1 MGHLAEPEVAAPKTD
16 TSGIRVPP
24 PLYYVAGFLVGVAL
38 ELVFP
43 TSWPPLGVRLAATLI
58 AGGAWVALDG
68 AAMVSFRRAGTSM
81 VPMNPITALVTSGPY
96 RLTRNPMYLGMA
108 FLYVA
113 FAFALGVIWALA
125 FLPAVVVIVD
135 RFVIAREEPYLE
147 RKFGQAYRD
156 YKVRVR
162 RWL

>member
-1 MGHLAEPEVAAPKTD
+1 VDHLAQSEAVASKAD

-24 PLYYVAGFLVGVAL
+24 PVYYIAGFLVGVGF
-38 ELVFP
+38 ELIFP
-43 TSWPPLGVRLAATLI
+43 TSWPPLGIRLAATLI
-58 AGGAWVALDG
+58 AGGAWLGLDG
-68 AAMVSFRRAGTSM
+68 AAMVFFRRAGTSM
-81 VPMNPITALVTSGPY
+81 VPMNPSTALVTSGPY
-96 RLTRNPMYLGMA
+96 RFTRNPMYLGMA
-108 FLYVA
+108 FLYIA

-135 RFVIAREEPYLE
+135 RFAIAREEPYLE

-156 YKVRVR
+156 YKARVR

>member
-1 MGHLAEPEVAAPKTD
+1 MVHLAEPEAPAPKTD

-24 PLYYVAGFLVGVAL
+24 PVYYVAGFLVGVAL
-38 ELVFP
+38 ELLFP
-43 TSWPPLGVRLAATLI
+43 TSWPPLGIRLAATLV
-58 AGGAWVALDG
+58 AGGAWLALDG
-68 AAMVSFRRAGTSM
+68 AAMVSFRRAHTSM
-81 VPMNPITALVTSGPY
+81 VPMNPTTALVTSGPY

-113 FAFALGVIWALA
+113 FAFAFGVIWALA

-156 YKVRVR
+156 YQARVR